1 MRIGPPS
8 QRSQPQFRV
17 LEVCLAGGGAWI
29 SFQMQYIQP
38 LADARISDK
47 FLWESPVLDFCGG
60 KWPSP
65 PLKCKFCY
73 SLKKVLGVQR
83 PGRFISLLSI
93 TVQKP
98 RGEISLLEDRKGF
111 SFFWLCSKWQG
122 MFWLQCSGLGQGRA
136 PSLQVEVSGNWA
148 EGLCSL
154 ACGPAWTY
162 FYKAGSM
169 MWHYH
174 FHARGS
180 AQPLSFG

>member
-8 QRSQPQFRV
+8 QRSQAQFHV

-65 PLKCKFCY
+65 PLKCKSCY

-98 RGEISLLEDRKGF
+98 CGETSLLEDRKGF

-122 MFWLQCSGLGQGRA
+122 MFWLQCSGLGQDRA

-162 FYKAGSM
+162 FYKAGSIL
-169 MWHYH
+169 WHV
-174 FHARGS
+174 FS
-180 AQPLSFG
+180 LSFPCKRLCPAC

>member
-8 QRSQPQFRV
+8 QRSQPQFHV

-38 LADARISDK
+38 LVDARISDK

-65 PLKCKFCY
+65 PLKYKFCY

-111 SFFWLCSKWQG
+111 SFFLTLFQMTRDVLTAMLWTRARQSSKSAGRGQWK
-122 MFWLQCSGLGQGRA
+122 LGWGSVFPCVWASLNLFLQGR
-136 PSLQVEVSGNWA
+136 
-148 EGLCSL
+148 
-154 ACGPAWTY
+154 
-162 FYKAGSM
+162 
-169 MWHYH
+169 
-174 FHARGS
+174 
-180 AQPLSFG
+180 